1 MLIWSVGHGARTL
14 DAFVELLKSA
24 RIETLVDIRTAPYSA
39 RHPHFS
45 GAPLAASLRER
56 GIAYEHR
63 KALGGWRRSPPSSPH
78 AALKE
83 PGFRGYAD
91 HLADPDFRTAYAE
104 LRAIAAE
111 KRTAFMCSETLWW
124 KCHRRILADRLVA
137 DRWEVRHLIKPDTEG
152 EAHRLWDLARLTSD
166 GRLVYDQGELALF
179 RDA

>member
-14 DAFVELLKSA
+14 DAFVDVLRGA
-24 RIETLVDIRTAPYSA
+24 RIETCVDIRAAPYSA

-45 GAPLAASLRER
+45 GAALTASLRER
-56 GIAYEHR
+56 GIVYEHR
-63 KALGGWRRSPPSSPH
+63 RALGGWRRSPPSSPH

-91 HLADPDFRTAYAE
+91 HLADADFGTAYAE
-104 LRAIAAE
+104 LRGLATE
-111 KRTAFMCSETLWW
+111 KRIAFMCSETLWW

-137 DRWEVRHLIKPDTEG
+137 DGWDVRHLVKPG
-152 EAHRLWDLARLTSD
+152 AEAEPHHLWDLVRLTAD
-166 GRLVYDQGELALF
+166 GRLMYDQGELALF